1 MNNRIK
7 LTNTAVEKLRF
18 PEGAVTRTGKPITHF
33 VYWDLELKG
42 LGVRVAANSKT
53 KTYVLQH
60 RVRGA
65 KQERNISLGRHGDP
79 VALPDGSLR
88 RHAFGADDARTKA
101 LAHLA
106 HLLNGVDPV
115 AEAKRKREAEE
126 QRVAQEKA
134 QSTSLRQV
142 LEHYLTHHHTRHGP
156 LRPATQKDMRRHCE
170 KNLTSWLDEPVATIT
185 RDKCLAKFTEISARA
200 PQQANACMVYLR
212 ALLNHARENW
222 STDDGQ
228 FTLLAVNPVSRL
240 WKLKK
245 PNPEKPRETRIPLN
259 KVGSCWNWLRK
270 VAAEART
277 EGERTAADWI
287 CFMLLTGTRRFESG
301 SLKWSDVDFEAKTIT
316 LRGDVVKNHSTL
328 KLSMSAVLQDLLLAR
343 KNPPALPDAVARRRR
358 VERRADQY
366 VFASNGKKSPH
377 ITNAQATFEALTVVA
392 GGTWDEKEQR
402 VHAHSLR
409 RTCEDVAQECRIDGD
424 VRRML
429 LNHISGDVHA
439 RHYANNTRNLAAACE
454 SIAQW
459 IISQARIA
467 AAQASGTNV
476 ITLFPDKAAG

>member
-7 LTNTAVEKLRF
+7 LTSTAVEKLRF
-18 PEGAVTRTGKPITHF
+18 PEGAVTRSGKPITHF

-42 LGVRVAANSKT
+42 LGLRVSANSKT

-106 HLLNGVDPV
+106 HLLNGVDPI

-126 QRVAQEKA
+126 QRAAQEKA

-142 LEHYLTHHHTRHGP
+142 LEHYLTHHHTTHGP

-185 RDKCLAKFTEISARA
+185 RDKCLAKFTEISVRA

-212 ALLNHARENW
+212 ALLNHAREMHA
-222 STDDGQ
+222 TDDGQ
-228 FTLLAVNPVSRL
+228 FPLLAVNPVSRL

-245 PNPEKPRETRIPLN
+245 PNPEKPRDTRIPLN
-259 KVGSCWNWLRK
+259 RVGECWNWLRK

-277 EGERTAADWI
+277 ESERTAADWI
-287 CFMLLTGTRRFESG
+287 SFIMLSGTRRLESG
-301 SLKWSDVDFEAKTIT
+301 SLKWTDCDFGARTIT
-316 LRGDVVKNHSTL
+316 LRADVVKNHSSLTL
-328 KLSMSAVLQDLLLAR
+328 PMSTVMHDLLLAR
-343 KNPPALPDAVARRRR
+343 KNPPALPDKVARRRR
-358 VERRADQY
+358 VERRADEY
-366 VFASNGKKSPH
+366 VFSGNGKKTPH
-377 ITNAQATFEALTVVA
+377 ITNAQATIEALSKIA
-392 GGTWDEKEQR
+392 GAH
-402 VHAHSLR
+402 VHLHCLR
-409 RTCEDVAQECRIDGD
+409 RTFEDCAQECRIDGD
-424 VRRML
+424 VRRLL
-429 LNHISGDVHA
+429 LNHVGSGDVHA

-459 IISQARIA
+459 IVEQAKIASSGNVVQLFQARA
-467 AAQASGTNV
+467 AS
-476 ITLFPDKAAG
+476 